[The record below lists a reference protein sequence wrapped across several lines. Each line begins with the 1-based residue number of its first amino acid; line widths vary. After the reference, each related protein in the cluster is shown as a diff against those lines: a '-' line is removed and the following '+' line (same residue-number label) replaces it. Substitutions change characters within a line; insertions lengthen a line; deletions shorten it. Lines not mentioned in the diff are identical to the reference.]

1 MPSVAFD
8 SLRAGAAE
16 VEDILRADPTPRG
29 GLSPQPS
36 ITRALTRAALVML
49 CGHFERYVRD
59 SIEEAV
65 EIINATGV
73 EPDQLPIKFKL
84 LHAREGADRLSVT
97 DWHRREQAIT
107 SFLESD
113 GWLWADLP
121 VSRLEGNRLLWNL
134 KSPDPY
140 RLMKLYEIWGVD
152 DIFSRITRVNHMRD
166 RFFSRLTELVQKRNN
181 IAHGTY
187 AVEATRGELTEYLR
201 IVAEFCRRSD
211 GVLAHVLRYQ
221 MKVPCSW

>member
-1 MPSVAFD
+1 MPSAAYY
-8 SLRAGAAE
+8 SLITGAEE

-49 CGHFERYVRD
+49 CGHFERYVRG

-65 EIINATGV
+65 EIINTTGV
-73 EPDQLPIKFKL
+73 ERDQLPTKFKL
-84 LHAREGADRLSVT
+84 LHTRTGADRLLET

-121 VSRLEGNRLLWNL
+121 VSRLEGTKLLWNL

-140 RLMKLYEIWGVD
+140 RLMKLYEIWGVE
-152 DIFSRITRVNHMRD
+152 DIFGRITKAQHTRD

-187 AVEATRGELTEYLR
+187 AVEATRGELMDYLG
-201 IVAEFCRRSD
+201 IVAEFCRRAD

-221 MKVPCSW
+221 MKVPCGW